1 MRRSFAHHVLSAK
14 ALASLGGVA
23 FFRRDAL
30 CASET
35 ASTSRNIRTSHDCLD
50 VRDLRSDFSAIS
62 HEADRPC
69 STKRAHCEARKIE
82 PSALLSARL
91 FPNGATRDYISQSLL
106 LNNAPPNFY
115 FQCTTA
121 YDILRQCGVE
131 LGKRNFMGTPVS
143 P

>member
-1 MRRSFAHHVLSAK
+1 VGSPFFGATHCAHQK
-14 ALASLGGVA
+14 
-23 FFRRDAL
+23 
-30 CASET
+30 T

-50 VRDLRSDFSAIS
+50 VRDLRSDFRAIS

-91 FPNGATRDYISQSLL
+91 FTNGATRDFISQSLL
-106 LNNAPPNFY
+106 LNSALPNFY

-121 YDILRQCGVE
+121 YDILRQCDVE